1 MNLKS
6 FLPKRKILS
15 LDIGSYEIKA
25 VEGKVTKSQIRI
37 DNFFTIPMPKGAYVN
52 GQIMDRDLIFYVMNE
67 EINNRKLKTK
77 DVYLN
82 INSPSIITREIIIPK
97 VEPEEIESVLSYQL
111 EDYIPMNLDDYIVQF
126 KTIGGFYEDEVEKLN
141 ILIIAIP
148 KEMVKNHYD
157 LLVDLGLSPLVLD
170 YQPNS
175 IAKLIKYTD
184 YINYRYPTEN
194 ITFATID
201 IGYDSTKVSIIKN
214 GILQLS
220 RVVEIGG
227 KYIDQSVLNF
237 YEYTCEELQQAKE
250 GINDISHIDG
260 EDLDYSRLVSIV
272 KNAFDTLNEKIE
284 IIFRYY
290 FTREMDNKIHTIL
303 LYGGSSNIG
312 GLPNLFSNYFDIPS
326 IKVESLDNISFQGD
340 MTKYINPIGSMIRSE
355 V

>member
-148 KEMVKNHYD
+148 KEMVK
-157 LLVDLGLSPLVLD
+157 
-170 YQPNS
+170 
-175 IAKLIKYTD
+175 T
-184 YINYRYPTEN
+184 
-194 ITFATID
+194 ITICWW
-201 IGYDSTKVSIIKN
+201 I
-214 GILQLS
+214 
-220 RVVEIGG
+220 
-227 KYIDQSVLNF
+227 
-237 YEYTCEELQQAKE
+237 
-250 GINDISHIDG
+250 
-260 EDLDYSRLVSIV
+260 
-272 KNAFDTLNEKIE
+272 
-284 IIFRYY
+284 
-290 FTREMDNKIHTIL
+290 
-303 LYGGSSNIG
+303 
-312 GLPNLFSNYFDIPS
+312 
-326 IKVESLDNISFQGD
+326 
-340 MTKYINPIGSMIRSE
+340 
-355 V
+355 